1 MEKYELENLIVD
13 TLDHNLVDEAF
24 EHLETYENTYGPDY
38 FFYMALSDALMQSG
52 LYEDVLDV
60 MDDAIESGFQDTFVT
75 ERKADAYFAL
85 EDFKAA
91 LNYYNQCDIQSDNDD
106 MLHVRMMIGLCYK
119 NLMEYSEAVNYFEDV
134 LLEVQED
141 TSSLY
146 QAGVCY
152 FYLGQTERGYE
163 YLDKYC
169 MYEPAGPQAL
179 CELLMDE
186 DLEPVLLHYASQIDL
201 PLLQNEIL
209 FSYYQLREDYEHA
222 LPYIFTLAQ
231 LDPDIENKLDLALTY
246 EELDQ
251 HDQAIPI
258 FKEIAAMP
266 DDPEDIFASTM
277 NHLLAFKALGVDAD
291 QYNTYIS
298 EHMDVIRENIFLY
311 VTVLRFLL
319 EIDNF
324 QMAAKL
330 HELEL
335 DPSVIEEDD
344 ALYQYYQILYYLKAR
359 KFEEGIAYIQ
369 SLDYRDYDFLDQLLV
384 TLYFY
389 AENYEKV
396 LEIYPDAM
404 PDGIIAHMA
413 FASYISVGKEK
424 EAFDFMVEFA
434 EYLKEYPDIP
444 NAELFIHIMEDYISK
459 IDIHEK

>member
-13 TLDHNLVDEAF
+13 YLDQNQLDEAF
-24 EHLETYENTYGPDY
+24 EQLEIYENTYGSDY
-38 FFYMALSDALMQSG
+38 FFYMALSDALMQSE

-169 MYEPAGPQAL
+169 MYEPEGPQAL

-186 DLEPVLLHYASQIDL
+186 DLENVLVHYASQIEE
-201 PLLQNEIL
+201 PLMQYDTL
-209 FSYYQLREDYEHA
+209 FSYYQFREDYEQA
-222 LPYIFTLAQ
+222 LPYILKLVE
-231 LDPDIENKLDLALTY
+231 LDPNIENKLDLALTY
-246 EELDQ
+246 DELDQ
-251 HDQAIPI
+251 HERAVPL
-258 FKEIAAMP
+258 FREIAEMP
-266 DDPEDIFASTM
+266 DEPENMFASM
-277 NHLLAFKALGVDAD
+277 MDHLLAFKGLAPDSDL
-291 QYNTYIS
+291 YSTYIS
-298 EHMDVIRENIFLY
+298 EHIDLICENVFMY
-311 VTVLRFLL
+311 VSVLRFLL
-319 EIDNF
+319 EIGDF
-324 QMAAKL
+324 QMASKI

-335 DPSVIEEDD
+335 DPSAIDEDD
-344 ALYQYYQILYYLKAR
+344 SLYQYYQILYYLQTQQ
-359 KFEEGIAYIQ
+359 FEKGIAYIQ
-369 SLDYRDYDFLDQLLV
+369 MLDYQEYDFLDQFLI
-384 TLYFY
+384 TFYFY
-389 AENYEKV
+389 TENYEKV

-404 PDGIIAHMA
+404 PDGIVAHMA
-413 FASYISVGKEK
+413 FVSYVMLGKEK
-424 EAFDFMVEFA
+424 EAFDFILEFA
-434 EYLKEYPDIP
+434 EYLKEYPDTP
-444 NAELFIHIMEDYISK
+444 NAELFIQIMDDYISK
-459 IDIHEK
+459 MDIHEK